1 MLVSKKIIVLPSYLV
16 FIIMLNIYIY
26 NSVLLNLVSLFLH
39 NNVIIAVVC
48 SLWGC
53 WGFSTTQVKV

>member
-1 MLVSKKIIVLPSYLV
+1 
-16 FIIMLNIYIY
+16 MLNIYIY